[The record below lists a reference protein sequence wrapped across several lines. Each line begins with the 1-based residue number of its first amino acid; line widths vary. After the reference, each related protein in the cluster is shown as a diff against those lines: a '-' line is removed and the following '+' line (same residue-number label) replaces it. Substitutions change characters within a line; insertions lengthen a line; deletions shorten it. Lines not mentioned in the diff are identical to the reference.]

1 MDVETIVGYVLQPL
15 VASCVLVALTW
26 AAMERRKIHLY
37 ARHEAGHDT
46 TRRRRITWR
55 LLREALRFLPRS
67 SRLHLA
73 LGAVG
78 GWV

>member
-1 MDVETIVGYVLQPL
+1 MDAQTIVGYVLQSL

-26 AAMERRKIHLY
+26 AAMERRRIRLY
-37 ARHEAGHDT
+37 ARRVAGHDLV
-46 TRRRRITWR
+46 RRRRITWR
-55 LLREALRFLPRS
+55 LLREALRLLPRS